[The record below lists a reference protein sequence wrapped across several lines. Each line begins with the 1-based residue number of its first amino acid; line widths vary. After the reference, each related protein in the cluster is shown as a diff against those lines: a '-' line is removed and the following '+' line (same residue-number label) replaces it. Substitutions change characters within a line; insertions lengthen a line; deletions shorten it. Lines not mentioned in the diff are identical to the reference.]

1 MSRYKPF
8 RDWWKASTS
17 PFYKKNLQ
25 TIIPLTPDFKFGFWI
40 KKNLNILPLSPVD
53 RCRVFQSSP
62 TAPLKTPKS
71 PRPTH
76 CVPHVVTP
84 LNGLIGR
91 RHSIYIFFLSSP
103 SSSSSHSSFYL
114 LKATQFFFFFPM
126 KKKTRENVPFFCQF
140 AYDGRDKSHGAY
152 RAAGT

>member
-1 MSRYKPF
+1 M
-8 RDWWKASTS
+8 
-17 PFYKKNLQ
+17 
-25 TIIPLTPDFKFGFWI
+25 
-40 KKNLNILPLSPVD
+40 PLSPVD

-91 RHSIYIFFLSSP
+91 RPSIYIFFLSSP

-114 LKATQFFFFFPM
+114 LKASQFFFFFSNEKNERKCSVFVNLHTTGGTNGTARTEQLEL
-126 KKKTRENVPFFCQF
+126 KKMSTNDDTAHHLSLAIAFTFRSRRKFGSCDPQRQRC
-140 AYDGRDKSHGAY
+140 GR
-152 RAAGT
+152 